1 MYSNKSYPG
10 NDEHRSLCTVRYI
23 PTIHTGRIDIRLHHT
38 VLSYH
43 PASVHLH
50 PVIGTINRCAPNQIQ
65 HRTFIMR
72 IVSRALSTVDKWN
85 RWLSKRGFNSTK
97 QLLVL
102 LSILF
107 VLSSYELAV
116 KPFLGSR
123 ERRRVRRARRA
134 RNAQQVGSHA
144 ALWSGEEQR
153 NPALK
158 LFQVQQ
164 IEIALAYCN
173 ADVSWLAEELV
184 HYVQWNREK
193 TNEVDPSFRITVL
206 SKCGNEDSIPDF
218 AQDMNKV
225 LGATYI
231 VSRTVDVQVEIITLV
246 NKGGCDMAHMHY
258 INQYIEKNTA
268 ASAENSVVLFLKD
281 SPRTKQFLHASLRW
295 RKISEMIFYAS
306 RGEFICGIKSR
317 CHTSVFHDSDVLKK
331 YILTNY
337 IRTGDQI
344 ATGEDFNASK
354 YKDLGD
360 FVKKELDWSF
370 PEDED
375 LIEVCYGGT
384 FAVPA
389 SKLLSDPRL
398 EKDLKRFEQ
407 ILSDGPAMSIAEH
420 FAERLWAG
428 FLANP
433 LNEADSAI
441 LQDLMESFAGK
452 NGSYMGTLRSN
463 KLEQCESVMKF

>member
-1 MYSNKSYPG
+1 
-10 NDEHRSLCTVRYI
+10 
-23 PTIHTGRIDIRLHHT
+23 
-38 VLSYH
+38 
-43 PASVHLH
+43 
-50 PVIGTINRCAPNQIQ
+50 
-65 HRTFIMR
+65 MR
-72 IVSRALSTVDKWN
+72 IVLRALSKVDKWS

-97 QLLVL
+97 QLLFL

-107 VLSSYELAV
+107 VLCSYELAI
-116 KPFLGSR
+116 KPFNRSL
-123 ERRRVRRARRA
+123 ERRRVRIARRA
-134 RNAQQVGSHA
+134 KDAQHHGAHV
-144 ALWSGEEQR
+144 ALWSGEKQR

-158 LFQVQQ
+158 LEQVQQ

-173 ADVSWLAEELV
+173 ADVSWLTDELV
-184 HYVQWNREK
+184 HYVEWYREK
-193 TNEVDPSFRITVL
+193 TNKDDPRFRITVL

-218 AQDMNKV
+218 AKDMNEE
-225 LGATYI
+225 LGATF
-231 VSRTVDVQVEIITLV
+231 VSRTVDVQVDIITLI
-246 NKGGCDMAHMHY
+246 NKGGCDLAHMHY
-258 INQYIEKNTA
+258 INQYIKKNTA

-281 SPRTKQFLHASLRW
+281 SPRTKQFLHSSLRW
-295 RKISEMIFYAS
+295 RKISEMIYYAS

-360 FVKKELDWSF
+360 FVQKELDWSF
-370 PEDED
+370 PDED

-389 SKLLSDPRL
+389 SKLFSDPRL

-433 LNEADSAI
+433 LKQADSAM
-441 LQDLMESFAGK
+441 LLDMMETFAGK
-452 NGSYMGTLRSN
+452 NGSYMGTLKSP
-463 KLEQCESVMKF
+463 KMKQCESSLKF